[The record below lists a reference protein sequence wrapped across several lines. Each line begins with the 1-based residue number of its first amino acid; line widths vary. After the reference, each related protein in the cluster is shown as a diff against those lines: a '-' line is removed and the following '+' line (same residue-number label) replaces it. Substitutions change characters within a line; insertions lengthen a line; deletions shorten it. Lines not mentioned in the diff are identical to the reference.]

1 MASLCYRLLK
11 ICHME
16 KRKYMNGDE
25 WVYCKIYSGELML
38 EKILIHK
45 VYDVLKNLEDAKLM
59 DKWFFIRYRDLEG
72 SHLRVRFHSTISN
85 NLHKIQDVLKEFF
98 TEMIISKEVSK
109 VVFDTYSREYE
120 RYGYSVYPEV
130 EKIFKVDSTAII
142 GLLSSLSLNED
153 KETKRWLNAL
163 VLVDDTLSAYGL
175 DINKKFLLMKQ
186 QRDSFRKEFGFTTIP
201 YIRQLNNKYRESRSL
216 IQQAL
221 ESDLLSE
228 YADLLLVRK
237 YNIKE
242 IVDKLS
248 SGNRALL
255 VRSLP
260 SMIHMSMNR
269 LFVSSN
275 RLCEMLIYDF
285 LCRYYESL
293 IAQAKYEKK

>member
-16 KRKYMNGDE
+16 KRKYMSGDE

-38 EKILIHK
+38 EKILTHK
-45 VYDVLKNLEDAKLM
+45 VNDVVKKFEDCGLM

-72 SHLRVRFHSTISN
+72 SHLRLRFHSSIKN
-85 NLHKIQDVLKEFF
+85 NLHQIQDVLKESFS
-98 TEMIISKEVSK
+98 EMIISKEVAK

-130 EKIFKVDSTAII
+130 ENIFKVDSTAII

-163 VLVDDTLSAYGL
+163 ILVDDTLSAYGL
-175 DINKKFLLMKQ
+175 DVNQKLVLMRQ
-186 QRDSFRKEFGFTTIP
+186 QRESFRQEFGFTTIP
-201 YIRQLNNKYRESRSL
+201 FIKQLNNKYRENRSL

-221 ESDLLSE
+221 EGDLLNE
-228 YADLLLVRK
+228 YADVLQTRK
-237 YNIKE
+237 NNIRD
-242 IVDKLS
+242 IVDKIIS
-248 SGNRALL
+248 EDREHL

-260 SMIHMSMNR
+260 SVIHMSMNR

-285 LCRYYESL
+285 LCRYYESI
-293 IAQAKYEKK
+293 IARAKYA

>member
-1 MASLCYRLLK
+1 
-11 ICHME
+11 ME
-16 KRKYMNGDE
+16 KRKYMSGDE

-38 EKILIHK
+38 EKILTHK
-45 VYDVLKNLEDAKLM
+45 VNDVVKKFEDCGLM
-59 DKWFFIRYRDLEG
+59 DKWFFIRYRDSEG
-72 SHLRVRFHSTISN
+72 SHLRLRFHSSIKT
-85 NLHKIQDVLKEFF
+85 NLHQIQDILKESFS
-98 TEMIISKEVSK
+98 EMIISKEVAK

-175 DINKKFLLMKQ
+175 DINKKFLLMRQ

>member
-1 MASLCYRLLK
+1 
-11 ICHME
+11 ME
-16 KRKYMNGDE
+16 KRKYMSGDE

-38 EKILIHK
+38 EKILTHK
-45 VYDVLKNLEDAKLM
+45 VNDVVKKFEDCGLM
-59 DKWFFIRYRDLEG
+59 DKWFFIRYRDLDG
-72 SHLRVRFHSTISN
+72 SHLRLRFHSSIKT
-85 NLHKIQDVLKEFF
+85 NLHQIQDVLKEFF
-98 TEMIISKEVSK
+98 TEMIISKEVAK
-109 VVFDTYSREYE
+109 VIFDTYSREYE

-130 EKIFKVDSTAII
+130 EIIFKVDSTAII

-163 VLVDDTLSAYGL
+163 VIVDDTLSAYGL

-228 YADLLLVRK
+228 YADFLLVRK
-237 YNIKE
+237 HSIKE

-248 SGNRALL
+248 SENRALL

-275 RLCEMLIYDF
+275 RLYEMLIYDF

-293 IAQAKYEKK
+293 IAQAKYEKKQW

>member
-16 KRKYMNGDE
+16 KRKYMSGDE

-38 EKILIHK
+38 EKILTHK
-45 VYDVLKNLEDAKLM
+45 VNDVVKKFEDCGLM
-59 DKWFFIRYRDLEG
+59 DKWFFIRYRDSEG
-72 SHLRVRFHSTISN
+72 SHLRLRFHSSIKT
-85 NLHKIQDVLKEFF
+85 NLHQIQDILKESFS
-98 TEMIISKEVSK
+98 EMIISKEVAK

-221 ESDLLSE
+221 ESDLLCE

>member
-16 KRKYMNGDE
+16 KRKYMSGDE

-38 EKILIHK
+38 EKILTHK
-45 VYDVLKNLEDAKLM
+45 VNDVVKKFEDCGLM
-59 DKWFFIRYRDLEG
+59 DKWFFIRYRDSEG
-72 SHLRVRFHSTISN
+72 SHLRLRFHSSIKT
-85 NLHKIQDVLKEFF
+85 NLHQIQDILKESFS
-98 TEMIISKEVSK
+98 EMIISKEVAK

-175 DINKKFLLMKQ
+175 DINKKFLLMRQ

>member
-1 MASLCYRLLK
+1 M
-11 ICHME
+11 
-16 KRKYMNGDE
+16 
-25 WVYCKIYSGELML
+25 
-38 EKILIHK
+38 
-45 VYDVLKNLEDAKLM
+45 
-59 DKWFFIRYRDLEG
+59 
-72 SHLRVRFHSTISN
+72 
-85 NLHKIQDVLKEFF
+85 
-98 TEMIISKEVSK
+98 
-109 VVFDTYSREYE
+109 
-120 RYGYSVYPEV
+120 
-130 EKIFKVDSTAII
+130 DSTAII

-163 VLVDDTLSAYGL
+163 ILVDDTLSAYGL
-175 DINKKFLLMKQ
+175 DVNQKFLLMMQ

-201 YIRQLNNKYRESRSL
+201 YIRQLNNKYRESRYL

-237 YNIKE
+237 HNIRDL
-242 IVDKLS
+242 VDKFS
-248 SGNRALL
+248 SEDRTLL

>member
-16 KRKYMNGDE
+16 KRKYMSGDE

-38 EKILIHK
+38 EKILTHK
-45 VYDVLKNLEDAKLM
+45 VNDVVKKFEDCGLM
-59 DKWFFIRYRDLEG
+59 DKWFFIRYRDSEG
-72 SHLRVRFHSTISN
+72 SHLRLRFHSNIKT
-85 NLHKIQDVLKEFF
+85 NLHQIQDILKESFS
-98 TEMIISKEVSK
+98 EMIISKEVAK
-109 VVFDTYSREYE
+109 IVFDTYSREYE

-175 DINKKFLLMKQ
+175 DINKKFLLMTQ

>member
-1 MASLCYRLLK
+1 MS
-11 ICHME
+11 
-16 KRKYMNGDE
+16 GDE

-38 EKILIHK
+38 EKILTHK
-45 VYDVLKNLEDAKLM
+45 VNDVVKKFEDCGLM

-72 SHLRVRFHSTISN
+72 SHLRLRFHSIIKN
-85 NLHKIQDVLKEFF
+85 NLHQIQDVLKESFI
-98 TEMIISKEVSK
+98 EMIISKEVAK

-130 EKIFKVDSTAII
+130 ENIFKVDSTAII

-163 VLVDDTLSAYGL
+163 ILVDDTLSAYGL
-175 DINKKFLLMKQ
+175 DVNQKFLLMMQ

-201 YIRQLNNKYRESRSL
+201 YIRQLNNKYRESRYL

-237 YNIKE
+237 HNIRDL
-242 IVDKLS
+242 VDKFS
-248 SGNRALL
+248 SEDRTLL

>member
-16 KRKYMNGDE
+16 KRKYISGDE

-45 VYDVLKNLEDAKLM
+45 VYDVVKKLEDCKLT
-59 DKWFFIRYRDLEG
+59 DKWFFIRYRDSEG
-72 SHLRVRFHSTISN
+72 SHLRLRFHSSIKA
-85 NLHKIQDVLKEFF
+85 NLHQIQDVVKESFG
-98 TEMIISKEVSK
+98 EMIISKEVAK

-130 EKIFKVDSTAII
+130 ENIFKVDSTTII
-142 GLLSSLSLNED
+142 GLLSSLSLIDD

-163 VLVDDTLSAYGL
+163 ILVDDILSAYGL
-175 DINKKFLLMKQ
+175 DVNQRFALMKQ

-201 YIRQLNNKYRESRSL
+201 FIRQLNNKYRENRSM
-216 IQQAL
+216 IQQAF
-221 ESDLLSE
+221 EGDLLSE
-228 YADLLLVRK
+228 YADVLAARK
-237 YNIKE
+237 HHIKE

-248 SGNRALL
+248 LEDRGHLI
-255 VRSLP
+255 RSLP
-260 SMIHMSMNR
+260 SVIHMSMNR

-285 LCRYYESL
+285 LCRYYESI
-293 IAQAKYEKK
+293 IARAKYA

>member
-1 MASLCYRLLK
+1 MS
-11 ICHME
+11 
-16 KRKYMNGDE
+16 GDE

-38 EKILIHK
+38 EKILTHK
-45 VYDVLKNLEDAKLM
+45 VNDVVKKFEDCGLM
-59 DKWFFIRYRDLEG
+59 DKWFFIRYRDSEG
-72 SHLRVRFHSTISN
+72 SHLRLRFHSSIKT
-85 NLHKIQDVLKEFF
+85 NLHQIQDILKESFS
-98 TEMIISKEVSK
+98 EMIISKEVAK

-175 DINKKFLLMKQ
+175 DINKKFLLMRQ

>member
-1 MASLCYRLLK
+1 
-11 ICHME
+11 ME
-16 KRKYMNGDE
+16 KRKYMSGDE

-38 EKILIHK
+38 EKILTHK
-45 VYDVLKNLEDAKLM
+45 VNDVVKKFEDCGLM

-72 SHLRVRFHSTISN
+72 SHLRLRFHSIIKN
-85 NLHKIQDVLKEFF
+85 NLHQIQDVLKESFI
-98 TEMIISKEVSK
+98 EMIISKEVAK

-130 EKIFKVDSTAII
+130 ENIFKVDSTAII

-163 VLVDDTLSAYGL
+163 ILVDDTLSAYGL
-175 DINKKFLLMKQ
+175 DVNQKFLLMMQ

-201 YIRQLNNKYRESRSL
+201 YIRQLNNKYRESRYL

-237 YNIKE
+237 HNIRDL
-242 IVDKLS
+242 VDKFS
-248 SGNRALL
+248 SEDRTLL

>member
-16 KRKYMNGDE
+16 KRKYMSGDE

-38 EKILIHK
+38 EKILTHK
-45 VYDVLKNLEDAKLM
+45 VNDVVKKFEDCGLM
-59 DKWFFIRYRDLEG
+59 DKWFFIRYRDFEG
-72 SHLRVRFHSTISN
+72 SHLRLRFHSSIKN
-85 NLHKIQDVLKEFF
+85 NLHQIQDVLKESFS
-98 TEMIISKEVSK
+98 EMIISKEVAK

-130 EKIFKVDSTAII
+130 ENIFKVDSTAII

-163 VLVDDTLSAYGL
+163 IMVDDTLSAYGL
-175 DINKKFLLMKQ
+175 DVNQKLVLMRQ
-186 QRDSFRKEFGFTTIP
+186 QRESFRQEFGFTTIP
-201 YIRQLNNKYRESRSL
+201 FIKQLNNKYRENRSL

-221 ESDLLSE
+221 EGDLLNE
-228 YADLLLVRK
+228 YADVLQTRK
-237 YNIKE
+237 NNIRD
-242 IVDKLS
+242 IVDKIIS
-248 SGNRALL
+248 EDREHL

-260 SMIHMSMNR
+260 SVIHMSMNR

-285 LCRYYESL
+285 LCRYYESI
-293 IAQAKYEKK
+293 IARAKYA

>member
-1 MASLCYRLLK
+1 
-11 ICHME
+11 ME
-16 KRKYMNGDE
+16 KRKYMSGDE

-38 EKILIHK
+38 EKILTHK
-45 VYDVLKNLEDAKLM
+45 VNDVVKKFEDCGLM
-59 DKWFFIRYRDLEG
+59 DKWFFIRYRDSEG
-72 SHLRVRFHSTISN
+72 SHLRLRFHSSIKT
-85 NLHKIQDVLKEFF
+85 NLHQIQDILKESFS
-98 TEMIISKEVSK
+98 EMIISKEVAK

-221 ESDLLSE
+221 ESDLLCE